1 MKRDKKGKMIFDISH
16 PLIKKCQKGDS
27 RAQMELYKM
36 YYKAMYNTCLR
47 IVQDTMEAEDI
58 MQEAFLKAF
67 DKIGTFKGEVSFG
80 AWLKKIVV
88 NHSLDYLK
96 KRKLELTE
104 LDSNV
109 QNQVCQN
116 ENGVDETKLQLEVDN
131 IKQVI
136 KEMPD
141 GYRLVLNLK
150 LIEGYDYEEISEILE
165 IKESAAR
172 SQFSRARKKLVE
184 QLKTESWTS

>member
-1 MKRDKKGKMIFDISH
+1 
-16 PLIKKCQKGDS
+16 
-27 RAQMELYKM
+27 
-36 YYKAMYNTCLR
+36 
-47 IVQDTMEAEDI
+47 MEAEDI